1 MRNLLFWVA
10 LAFFTFP
17 ASLQSQ
23 ALLEEGMFQALQ
35 WRHIGPYRGGRCVA
49 VAGHVSQPL
58 TFYMGATGG
67 GVWKTE
73 DAGLSWCNI
82 SDGYFNTGSVGA
94 IAIAPSDPNILYVG
108 MGEHAIRG
116 VMTSQGD
123 GVYKSLDGGKTW
135 AQLGLG
141 DTRHISAIQVHPQN
155 PDIVYVA
162 AQGPAY
168 GPSQERGVFRSLDGG
183 KKWERVLFVNEYAGS
198 SSLSMDVHNPR
209 ILYAGIW
216 DHQRSPWAIRSGGPG
231 SGLYKST
238 DGGLNWE
245 KLSNGLPRNM
255 GKVGLSVSP
264 ANPEIVYAVIEA
276 EKGGVF
282 RSNDGGKSWVQTNQQ
297 RLTVARAWYYTKIVA
312 DPSDE
317 DQLYV
322 LNVPLLKSIDGGK
335 SFASIPNPHTDQHAL
350 WINPDKPDIMIL
362 GNDGGATVTLNGG
375 KSWSSQ
381 YNQPTAQLY
390 RVIADR
396 RFPYYLYVGQQDNTT
411 LAIPSRT
418 LQRGIGIQ
426 DWYPVAGEESAF
438 IAFDP
443 DDPKLIYG
451 TGIQGRVSVYD
462 HDTKMVRDVMA
473 YPALGLAKKPGEMR
487 YRFNWNAPLVASPHN
502 PKVLYHAA
510 QAVLRSEDGGLSWQA
525 ISPDLTRNEPAKQ
538 GPGGGPFTN
547 EGAGGENYNTISY
560 LACSPHEAGTI
571 WAGSDD
577 GLIHLSRDE
586 GKSWANVTPPGL
598 EECLINAIE
607 VSPHHPST
615 AYIAATRYKFNDLRP
630 LAFMTRDYGKSWQQI
645 TAGINQNA
653 FLRVIREDRLRPGLL
668 YAGTEA
674 GLYISFS
681 YGQRWQR
688 FQLNLPVCPITDL
701 LIHGQALI
709 ASTSG
714 RSLWILDNLE
724 PLQQSWGNLGGQ
736 ALLFAPQPAVRMAT
750 ATPDDGQPLAGLGQN
765 PPDGL
770 AIYYYLP
777 QRLDS
782 TALQLNIFDPYGN
795 LVRTYSS
802 QADNDF
808 MLYPGG
814 PKAVPL
820 LPAEK
825 GLNCFYWDLRRPSL
839 PGVPGVFVTGSYK
852 GGLVAPGDYRLE
864 LKGLPG
870 ELVQTCTVLPHPALD
885 ARPEDYR
892 HQQEL
897 LASIEQGVRDIHWS
911 VQQMREVR
919 LQLEQLCASLKKIE
933 CTAGLLDAGA
943 DIITQIT
950 RWEENLVQPR
960 QETHQDVI
968 NFPNRL
974 SAELLFLKEQV
985 DGHEPRVTAGAK
997 ERLDHLLSQWASH
1010 KAQMRKILEQQL
1022 APFNQLH
1029 REQQIPVVIVPTL
1042 RE

>member
-1 MRNLLFWVA
+1 MRNLLFGAA
-10 LAFFTFP
+10 LSFFIFP
-17 ASLQSQ
+17 ANISAQPFM
-23 ALLEEGMFQALQ
+23 EEGLFQAMQ
-35 WRHIGPYRGGRCVA
+35 WRNIGPFRGGRCVA
-49 VAGHVSQPL
+49 VAGHASQPL

-73 DAGLSWCNI
+73 DAGQNWYNI

-94 IAIAPSDPNILYVG
+94 ITVAPSDPNILYVG

-116 VMTSQGD
+116 VMTSHGD

-135 AQLGLG
+135 AYLGLR

-162 AQGPAY
+162 AQGAAY
-168 GPSQERGVFRSLDGG
+168 GPSQERGVYRSLDGG
-183 KKWERVLFVNEYAGS
+183 KKWQKVLFVNEHAGA
-198 SSLSMDVHNPR
+198 SSLSMDIHNPR
-209 ILYAGIW
+209 ILYAGLW
-216 DHQRSPWAIRSGGPG
+216 DHQRFPWTIRSGGPG

-245 KLSNGLPRNM
+245 KLSNGLPEGM

-264 ANPEIVYAVIEA
+264 VNPEVVYAIIEA
-276 EKGGVF
+276 KAGGVF
-282 RSNDGGKSWVQTNQQ
+282 RSNDGGKNWVQTNQQ

-317 DQLYV
+317 NKVYV
-322 LNVPLLKSIDGGK
+322 LNAPLLKSIDGGK
-335 SFASIPNPHTDQHAL
+335 SFANIPNPHTDQHSL
-350 WINPDKPDIMIL
+350 WINPQSPDIMIL
-362 GNDGGATVTLNGG
+362 GNDGGATATLNGG

-390 RVIADR
+390 RAIADR
-396 RFPYYLYVGQQDNTT
+396 RFPYYLYAGQQDNTT

-418 LQRGIGIQ
+418 YQRGIGIQ
-426 DWYPVAGEESAF
+426 DWYPVSGGESAF

-443 DDPKLIYG
+443 DEPTLVYG
-451 TGIQGRVSVYD
+451 TSFQGRISVYD
-462 HDTKMVRDVMA
+462 HRVKMTKDIMA
-473 YPALGLAKKPGEMR
+473 YPALGLAQKPGEMK
-487 YRFNWNAPLVASPHN
+487 YRFNWNAPLVASPQN

-538 GPGGGPFTN
+538 GPGGGPYTN

-571 WAGSDD
+571 WVGSDD
-577 GLIHLSRDE
+577 GLIHLSRNE
-586 GKSWANVTPPGL
+586 GKSWVNVTPPGL

-645 TAGINQNA
+645 TAGINQDD

-701 LIHGQALI
+701 LVHENALI
-709 ASTSG
+709 AATSG
-714 RSLWILDNLE
+714 RSFWILDDLA
-724 PLQQSWGNLGGQ
+724 PLQQGWGNLGRQ

-750 ATPDDGQPLAGLGQN
+750 TTPDEGQVLSGLGQN

-777 QRLDS
+777 KNLDS
-782 TALQLNIFDPYGN
+782 TELQLSIFDVFGN
-795 LVRTYSS
+795 LVRNYSN
-802 QADNDF
+802 QADINF
-808 MLYPGG
+808 VLYPGG
-814 PKAVPL
+814 PKAQPL
-820 LPAEK
+820 LPSKK
-825 GLNCFYWDLRRPSL
+825 GLNCFYWDLRSASL
-839 PGVPGVFVTGSYK
+839 PGVPGVFVAGSYK
-852 GGLVAPGDYRLE
+852 GGLVTPGTYRIQ
-864 LKGLPG
+864 LKGL
-870 ELVQTCTVLPHPALD
+870 ESVLEQTCTVLPHPAID
-885 ARPEDYR
+885 ACSEDYR

-897 LASIEQGVRDIHWS
+897 LASIEQSVRDIHRA

-919 LQLEQLCASLKKIE
+919 MQVEQLRAALIKIE
-933 CTAGLLDAGA
+933 CTTELLDAGA
-943 DIITQIT
+943 AIILQIN
-950 RWEENLVQPR
+950 RWEESLVQPR
-960 QETHQDVI
+960 QESHQDVI
-968 NFPNRL
+968 NFPSRL

-985 DGHEPRVTAGAK
+985 DGHDPRVTAGAK

-1010 KAQMRKILEQQL
+1010 KAQMRKIVEQQV
-1022 APFNQLH
+1022 AQFNRLY
-1029 REQQIPVVIVPTL
+1029 REQQIPVVIVPNTG
-1042 RE
+1042 E